1 MNIYMPG
8 NEAFCRVNSAGGLFC
23 TAKGGICMFII
34 DSIISGMMAIADVI
48 WGWPIL
54 ILTSFVAVYMT
65 VRLRFFQF
73 RHFGLIMKETFG
85 KIFDKGSG
93 EGNINPFKA
102 ACTALA
108 STLGVGNIA
117 GVSVAIATGGPGAV
131 FWMWFIAM
139 LGLIVKF
146 SEVTLAVAYREKDPD
161 TGEWHGGFP
170 WFVKNGLGKKW
181 KWLSLIWTVTLGL
194 GMMVG
199 PAVQSNAI
207 AQSLSGSFGISPL
220 YIGIAVAVLMG
231 LVLVGGLKSLSN
243 FANAVVPF
251 MAIIYIAVSVVV
263 MIVNASAIPAA
274 FAMIFHDAFTGT
286 AASGGFLGS
295 SVMLGIR
302 WGLARGIF
310 SNEAG
315 TGTAPLVHSSA
326 AVNHPVKQG
335 LWGIFE
341 VFFDTIVVCTMTAM
355 VVMTSG
361 LWNTGI
367 SGAALTTA
375 GFSTAFGSVAAGAV
389 FVSVIITFFAFTTC
403 VVNVYYGGI
412 CLNSLGLEGVWIK
425 IYYAVGC
432 AWAIVGAIG
441 AAKTLWSS
449 FDFFYG
455 TCVVCNLIVVFLL
468 SGKVKILVDDYKQR
482 LKDGKWDESAAD
494 CVARLGIWR
503 DEVTLNMEKEA
514 KNK

>member
-1 MNIYMPG
+1 
-8 NEAFCRVNSAGGLFC
+8 
-23 TAKGGICMFII
+23 MFII

-335 LWGIFE
+335 LWGVFE

-389 FVSVIITFFAFTTC
+389 FISIIITFFAFTTC
-403 VVNVYYGGI
+403 VVNIYYGGI
-412 CLNSLGLEGVWIK
+412 CLNSLGLEGIWIK
-425 IYYAVGC
+425 IYYAIGC
-432 AWAIVGAIG
+432 AWAVVGAIG
-441 AAKTLWSS
+441 AAKTLWST

-455 TCVVCNLIVVFLL
+455 TCVICNLIVVFLL

-482 LKDGKWDESAAD
+482 LKDGNWDASAAD

-503 DEVTLNMEKEA
+503 DEVTLSAEKEA
-514 KNK
+514 ENK

>member
-1 MNIYMPG
+1 
-8 NEAFCRVNSAGGLFC
+8 
-23 TAKGGICMFII
+23 MFII
-34 DSIISGMMAIADVI
+34 ESIISGMMAVADVI

>member
-1 MNIYMPG
+1 
-8 NEAFCRVNSAGGLFC
+8 
-23 TAKGGICMFII
+23 
-34 DSIISGMMAIADVI
+34 
-48 WGWPIL
+48 
-54 ILTSFVAVYMT
+54 
-65 VRLRFFQF
+65 
-73 RHFGLIMKETFG
+73 
-85 KIFDKGSG
+85 
-93 EGNINPFKA
+93 
-102 ACTALA
+102 
-108 STLGVGNIA
+108 
-117 GVSVAIATGGPGAV
+117 
-131 FWMWFIAM
+131 
-139 LGLIVKF
+139 
-146 SEVTLAVAYREKDPD
+146 
-161 TGEWHGGFP
+161 
-170 WFVKNGLGKKW
+170 
-181 KWLSLIWTVTLGL
+181 
-194 GMMVG
+194 MMVG

-251 MAIIYIAVSVVV
+251 MAVIYIAVSVVV
-263 MIVNASAIPAA
+263 MIVNAPAIPAA

-326 AVNHPVKQG
+326 SVNHPVKQG
-335 LWGIFE
+335 LWGVFE

-375 GFSTAFGSVAAGAV
+375 GFSSAFGSVAVGAV
-389 FVSVIITFFAFTTC
+389 FISVIITFFAFTTC

-425 IYYAVGC
+425 IYYAIGC
-432 AWAIVGAIG
+432 AWAVVGAIG
-441 AAKTLWSS
+441 AAKTLWST

-455 TCVVCNLIVVFLL
+455 TCVICNLIVVFLL

-482 LKDGKWDESAAD
+482 LQDGKWDASAAD

-503 DEVTLNMEKEA
+503 DEVTLAAEKEA
-514 KNK
+514 EHK

>member
-1 MNIYMPG
+1 MCM
-8 NEAFCRVNSAGGLFC
+8 EFFGLI
-23 TAKGGICMFII
+23 AK
-34 DSIISGMMAIADVI
+34 GMMAFADFI
-48 WGWPIL
+48 WGWPLL
-54 ILTSFVAVYMT
+54 IGTSFVAVFLSI
-65 VRLRFFQF
+65 RLGFFQF
-73 RHFGLIMKETFG
+73 AFFGHVMKNTFG

-93 EGNINPFKA
+93 DGNIKPFKA

-146 SEVTLAVAYREKDPD
+146 SEVTLGLAYREKDPVS
-161 TGEWHGGFP
+161 GVWHGGFP
-170 WFVKNGLGKKW
+170 WYVKNGLGKNW
-181 KWLSLIWTVTLGL
+181 RWLSAIWAIVMAA
-194 GMMVG
+194 GMMFA
-199 PAVQSNAI
+199 PSIQAAEISNAI
-207 AQSLSGSFGISPL
+207 NTAFAVNPYIVGIT
-220 YIGIAVAVLMG
+220 VAVLMAA
-231 LVLVGGLKSLSN
+231 VLLGGLKSISN
-243 FANAVVPF
+243 FANLVVPF
-251 MAIIYIAVSVVV
+251 MAVIYIVGAIFVI
-263 MIVNASAIPAA
+263 IVNASMIPSA
-274 FAMIFHDAFTGT
+274 FAMIFEDAFTGT
-286 AASGGFLGS
+286 AATGGFAGS
-295 SVMLGIR
+295 TVMLAVR
-302 WGLARGIF
+302 WGLARGIY

-315 TGTAPLVHSSA
+315 TGTAPLAHSSA
-326 AVNHPVKQG
+326 SVNHPVKQG

-375 GFSTAFGSVAAGAV
+375 GFSSAFGSVAVGAV
-389 FVSVIITFFAFTTC
+389 FISVIITFFAFTTC

-412 CLNSLGLEGVWIK
+412 CLNSLGLEGAWIK
-425 IYYAVGC
+425 IYYAIGC

-482 LKDGKWDESAAD
+482 LKDGKWDASAAE

-503 DEVTLNMEKEA
+503 DEVTLNMEKEVEH
-514 KNK
+514 K

>member
-1 MNIYMPG
+1 
-8 NEAFCRVNSAGGLFC
+8 
-23 TAKGGICMFII
+23 MFII
-34 DSIISGMMAIADVI
+34 ESIISGMMAIADVI

-85 KIFDKGSG
+85 KVFDKGSG

-181 KWLSLIWTVTLGL
+181 KWLSLIWTITLGL

-251 MAIIYIAVSVVV
+251 MAVIYIAVSVVV
-263 MIVNASAIPAA
+263 MIVNAPAIPAA

-326 AVNHPVKQG
+326 SVNHPVKQG
-335 LWGIFE
+335 LWGVFE

-375 GFSTAFGSVAAGAV
+375 GFSSAFGSVAVGAV
-389 FVSVIITFFAFTTC
+389 FISVIITFFAFTTG

-425 IYYAVGC
+425 IYYAIGC
-432 AWAIVGAIG
+432 AWAVVGAIG
-441 AAKTLWSS
+441 AAKTLWST

-455 TCVVCNLIVVFLL
+455 TCVICNLIVVFLL

-482 LKDGKWDESAAD
+482 LQDGKWDASAAD

-503 DEVTLNMEKEA
+503 DEVTLAAEKEA
-514 KNK
+514 EHK

>member
-1 MNIYMPG
+1 
-8 NEAFCRVNSAGGLFC
+8 
-23 TAKGGICMFII
+23 MFAP
-34 DSIISGMMAIADVI
+34 SI
-48 WGWPIL
+48 
-54 ILTSFVAVYMT
+54 
-65 VRLRFFQF
+65 Q
-73 RHFGLIMKETFG
+73 
-85 KIFDKGSG
+85 
-93 EGNINPFKA
+93 A
-102 ACTALA
+102 AE
-108 STLGVGNIA
+108 I
-117 GVSVAIATGGPGAV
+117 
-131 FWMWFIAM
+131 
-139 LGLIVKF
+139 
-146 SEVTLAVAYREKDPD
+146 
-161 TGEWHGGFP
+161 
-170 WFVKNGLGKKW
+170 
-181 KWLSLIWTVTLGL
+181 
-194 GMMVG
+194 
-199 PAVQSNAI
+199 SNAI
-207 AQSLSGSFGISPL
+207 NTAFAVNPYIVGIT
-220 YIGIAVAVLMG
+220 VAVLMAA
-231 LVLVGGLKSLSN
+231 VLLGGLKSISN
-243 FANAVVPF
+243 FANLVVPF
-251 MAIIYIAVSVVV
+251 MAVIYIIGAIFV
-263 MIVNASAIPAA
+263 MIVNASMIPQA
-274 FAMIFHDAFTGT
+274 FAMIFEDAFTGT
-286 AASGGFLGS
+286 AATGGFAGS
-295 SVMLGIR
+295 TVMLAVR
-302 WGLARGIF
+302 WGLARGIY

-315 TGTAPLVHSSA
+315 TGTAPLAHSSA
-326 AVNHPVKQG
+326 SVNHPVKQG